1 MAVPL
6 IYAGVM
12 LGRFAI
18 PVIARY
24 IIKNGAKKAAKKFGT
39 KVVANAKVTKQIKQ
53 LKTITKSTTKTV
65 KGKVV
70 KTKTKPKVEMKN
82 ISAKNKN
89 IAEKVEKTVRGKP
102 IKPKKIKAK
111 PSKTDLIKKVDKKT
125 SVKTKPKVD
134 KKVDKK
140 SLATKS
146 KTSKVKDTKKADK
159 KVDKKSL
166 ATKNKQDKLVAEQQ
180 KKYLLEKTVRG
191 KPIPKNKSLVTVKP
205 KVKPKVKKNFKPAP
219 FITGNTVMGGVLG
232 GLTTAGV
239 IAYLKGKNKKA
250 PNIPKGLTPPSVLN
264 PKPSTGT
271 GRGEGSKET
280 TRRRKDAVGS
290 ARKSSGPT
298 TRSKLT
304 MDRGNSFENRIRR
317 LVSKKD
323 ALTKIESG
331 DGRSEYQ
338 VRMNKLKKENPKEF
352 KKLFKMGGFGNL
364 KD

>member
-1 MAVPL
+1 MALPL
-6 IYAGVM
+6 IAVGVLARILLRGGIVAARKYA
-12 LGRFAI
+12 A
-18 PVIARY
+18 
-24 IIKNGAKKAAKKFGT
+24 KNGVRISANVLSKAKNVNKTKKITNLRG
-39 KVVANAKVTKQIKQ
+39 ANKKP
-53 LKTITKSTTKTV
+53 TI
-65 KGKVV
+65 
-70 KTKTKPKVEMKN
+70 TKTKPKVKMTN

-89 IAEKVEKTVRGKP
+89 IAEKVEKTVRGRP

-111 PSKTDLIKKVDKKT
+111 PSKTDLIKKVDKKSIATKTDKTVKTVKGKPVKPKVDKKT
-125 SVKTKPKVD
+125 SVKTKTKVD

-166 ATKNKQDKLVAEQQ
+166 ATKNKTTKTKTKEKVV
-180 KKYLLEKTVRG
+180 KTVKG
-191 KPIPKNKSLVTVKP
+191 KPVKTKPSGSNLPIIVGGGLGLAGMFAGLSKKNK
-205 KVKPKVKKNFKPAP
+205 
-219 FITGNTVMGGVLG
+219 
-232 GLTTAGV
+232 
-239 IAYLKGKNKKA
+239 KKA
-250 PNIPKGLTPPSVLN
+250 PNIPKGLTPPSILN

-280 TRRRKDAVGS
+280 ARRKEDAIGS
-290 ARKSSGPT
+290 AQKSPGPKIRKKLNTDRSG
-298 TRSKLT
+298 SYE
-304 MDRGNSFENRIRR
+304 SRIRA

-338 VRMNKLKKENPKEF
+338 VRINKLKKENPKEF
-352 KKLFKMGGFGNL
+352 KKLFKLGGFGNL

>member
-1 MAVPL
+1 MAIPL

-89 IAEKVEKTVRGKP
+89 IAEKVKESVKP
-102 IKPKKIKAK
+102 KSVKKIKAK
-111 PSKTDLIKKVDKKT
+111 PSKTNLIKKVDKKVAT
-125 SVKTKPKVD
+125 KADKAVKTKVLDKFNPIKKLTKKVTKKTKKKVVKTVKGKPVKTKVD
-134 KKVDKK
+134 KKV
-140 SLATKS
+140 L
-146 KTSKVKDTKKADK
+146 
-159 KVDKKSL
+159 
-166 ATKNKQDKLVAEQQ
+166 
-180 KKYLLEKTVRG
+180 
-191 KPIPKNKSLVTVKP
+191 P
-205 KVKPKVKKNFKPAP
+205 KNFKPAP
-219 FITGNTVMGGVLG
+219 FITGNTVMGGVLS
-232 GLTTAGV
+232 GLTTAG
-239 IAYLKGKNKKA
+239 IIGYLKGKNKKA

-298 TRSKLT
+298 TRPKLD
-304 MDRGNSFENRIRR
+304 MSSGNSYENRIRR

-323 ALTKIESG
+323 ELTKIESG
-331 DGRSEYQ
+331 DGVRSEYQ
-338 VRMNKLKKENPKEF
+338 VRIYKLKKENPKEF
-352 KKLFKMGGFGNL
+352 KKLFKMGGFGDL
-364 KD
+364 KEK

>member
-1 MAVPL
+1 MAIPL

-24 IIKNGAKKAAKKFGT
+24 IIKNGAKKAAKKYGK
-39 KVVANAKVTKQIKQ
+39 KVIANTKVTKQVTQIK
-53 LKTITKSTTKTV
+53 KITKSTTKTV

-70 KTKTKPKVEMKN
+70 KTKPKVEMKN
-82 ISAKNKN
+82 ISPKNKN
-89 IAEKVEKTVRGKP
+89 IAEKVANKTVKSKL
-102 IKPKKIKAK
+102 KPKKIKAK
-111 PSKTDLIKKVDKKT
+111 PSKTSLIKKVDKKVAT
-125 SVKTKPKVD
+125 KADKVVKTVKGKPVKPKKVVKTKKVDKVVKTKKVD
-134 KKVDKK
+134 KKV
-140 SLATKS
+140 L
-146 KTSKVKDTKKADK
+146 
-159 KVDKKSL
+159 
-166 ATKNKQDKLVAEQQ
+166 
-180 KKYLLEKTVRG
+180 
-191 KPIPKNKSLVTVKP
+191 P
-205 KVKPKVKKNFKPAP
+205 KNFKPAP

-232 GLTTAGV
+232 GLTGAG
-239 IAYLKGKNKKA
+239 IIGYLKGKNKKA

-264 PKPSTGT
+264 PKPKTGSPRT
-271 GRGEGSKET
+271 KDGMKEVE
-280 TRRRKDAVGS
+280 RRRKDAFES

-298 TRSKLT
+298 TRPKLN
-304 MDRGNSFENRIRR
+304 MDRGNSFENRIKR

-338 VRMNKLKKENPKEF
+338 VRINKLKKENPKEF

>member
-1 MAVPL
+1 MAIPL

-24 IIKNGAKKAAKKFGT
+24 IIKNGAKKAAKKYGK
-39 KVVANAKVTKQIKQ
+39 KVIANTKVTKQVTQIK
-53 LKTITKSTTKTV
+53 KITKSTTKTV

-70 KTKTKPKVEMKN
+70 KTKPKVEMKN
-82 ISAKNKN
+82 ISPKNKN
-89 IAEKVEKTVRGKP
+89 IAEKVANKTVKSKL
-102 IKPKKIKAK
+102 KPKKIKAK
-111 PSKTDLIKKVDKKT
+111 PSKTSLIKKVDKKVAT
-125 SVKTKPKVD
+125 KADKVVKTVKGKPVKPKVD
-134 KKVDKK
+134 KVV
-140 SLATKS
+140 
-146 KTSKVKDTKKADK
+146 KTK
-159 KVDKKSL
+159 KVDKVVKTKKGKPVKTKPSGSNL
-166 ATKNKQDKLVAEQQ
+166 PFIVGGGLGLAGIFAGATK
-180 KKYLLEKTVRG
+180 
-191 KPIPKNKSLVTVKP
+191 
-205 KVKPKVKKNFKPAP
+205 
-219 FITGNTVMGGVLG
+219 
-232 GLTTAGV
+232 
-239 IAYLKGKNKKA
+239 KNKKA
-250 PNIPKGLTPPSVLN
+250 PNIPKGLTPPSILN

-280 TRRRKDAVGS
+280 TRRREDAIGS

-298 TRSKLT
+298 TRPKLN
-304 MDRGNSFENRIRR
+304 MDRGNSFENRIKR

-338 VRMNKLKKENPKEF
+338 VRINKLKKENPKEF